1 MTEQQYKDLLIA
13 TAKMSDY
20 EHKDEVVE
28 ALKVASVSFQKEW
41 AFTYHLPDHRQEYI
55 IISVVPDKLIVLKEH
70 EDFVDDLCKQVYEPN
85 DYNEYSGLVLKPGIL
100 NIAPE
105 EVSQE
110 ILFDDIQN
118 RIIDEIR
125 EAKFS
130 IWIAMAWFTNKKI
143 FDELLKK
150 RIVYMY
156 EAGETKYLDVLL
168 NSKSIVDFITRYY
181 LIQEIAQY
189 DRDFLNDIKK
199 EKDEIE
205 KIEESLK
212 TSKGTLKEIKAEQ
225 KKLAISLENA
235 KVVKSGYVNNLNE
248 EEIKIQEEISIYQKE
263 LDLIELDVLMAA
275 LESNGSQYV
284 GGTFAWPAPG
294 YYTITSPYGMRL
306 HPVIKSYRNH
316 SGMDIG
322 APMGSY
328 AIAANDG
335 VVTKS
340 MYSNSYGNM
349 IMIDHGGG
357 VTTLYAHGS
366 ELIAR
371 VGDKVKRGDAI
382 MKVGSTGW
390 STGPHLHFEIR
401 INGQT
406 IDPYPYVTS
415 NGNT

>member
-1 MTEQQYKDLLIA
+1 MKKKICLAVITALLIIGGCYKTVQA
-13 TAKMSDY
+13 ITSSELEQRRIELREEINKAGKNLENINVQLTENLEAINNLDEQIGEY
-20 EHKDEVVE
+20 ETQIE
-28 ALKVASVSFQKEW
+28 SVSNNINQVE
-41 AFTYHLPDHRQEYI
+41 
-55 IISVVPDKLIVLKEH
+55 
-70 EDFVDDLCKQVYEPN
+70 KQ
-85 DYNEYSGLVLKPGIL
+85 
-100 NIAPE
+100 
-105 EVSQE
+105 
-110 ILFDDIQN
+110 
-118 RIIDEIR
+118 IR
-125 EAKFS
+125 ETETSLKT
-130 IWIAMAWFTNKKI
+130 IQKRYNHQN
-143 FDELLKK
+143 ELLKK

-168 NSKSIVDFITRYY
+168 NSKSIVYFITRYY

-212 TSKGTLKEIKAEQ
+212 TSKETLKEIKAEQ

>member
-1 MTEQQYKDLLIA
+1 MKKKICLAVITALLIIGGCYKTVQA
-13 TAKMSDY
+13 ITSSELEQRRIELREEINKAGKNLENINVQLTENLEAINNLDEQIGEY
-20 EHKDEVVE
+20 ETQIE
-28 ALKVASVSFQKEW
+28 SVSNNINQVE
-41 AFTYHLPDHRQEYI
+41 
-55 IISVVPDKLIVLKEH
+55 
-70 EDFVDDLCKQVYEPN
+70 KQ
-85 DYNEYSGLVLKPGIL
+85 
-100 NIAPE
+100 
-105 EVSQE
+105 
-110 ILFDDIQN
+110 
-118 RIIDEIR
+118 IR
-125 EAKFS
+125 ETETSLKT
-130 IWIAMAWFTNKKI
+130 IQKRYNHQN
-143 FDELLKK
+143 ELLKK

-225 KKLAISLENA
+225 KKLAILLENA

>member
-1 MTEQQYKDLLIA
+1 MKKKICLAVITALLIISGCYKTVQA
-13 TAKMSDY
+13 ITSSELEQRRIELREEINKAGKNLENINVQLTENLEAINKLDERIGEY
-20 EHKDEVVE
+20 ESQIE
-28 ALKVASVSFQKEW
+28 SVSNNINQVE
-41 AFTYHLPDHRQEYI
+41 
-55 IISVVPDKLIVLKEH
+55 
-70 EDFVDDLCKQVYEPN
+70 KQ
-85 DYNEYSGLVLKPGIL
+85 
-100 NIAPE
+100 
-105 EVSQE
+105 
-110 ILFDDIQN
+110 
-118 RIIDEIR
+118 IR
-125 EAKFS
+125 ETETSLKT
-130 IWIAMAWFTNKKI
+130 IQKRYNHQN
-143 FDELLKK
+143 ELLKK

-212 TSKGTLKEIKAEQ
+212 TSKETLKEIKAEQ

>member
-1 MTEQQYKDLLIA
+1 MKKKICLAVITALLIIGGCYKTVQA
-13 TAKMSDY
+13 ITSSELEQRRIELREEINKAGKNLENINVQLTENLEAINNLDEQIGEY
-20 EHKDEVVE
+20 ETQIE
-28 ALKVASVSFQKEW
+28 SVSNNINQVE
-41 AFTYHLPDHRQEYI
+41 
-55 IISVVPDKLIVLKEH
+55 
-70 EDFVDDLCKQVYEPN
+70 KQ
-85 DYNEYSGLVLKPGIL
+85 
-100 NIAPE
+100 
-105 EVSQE
+105 
-110 ILFDDIQN
+110 
-118 RIIDEIR
+118 IR
-125 EAKFS
+125 ETETSLKT
-130 IWIAMAWFTNKKI
+130 IQKRYNHQN
-143 FDELLKK
+143 ELLKK

-212 TSKGTLKEIKAEQ
+212 TSKETLKEIKAEQ

-401 INGQT
+401 INGEHVNPQK
-406 IDPYPYVTS
+406 YLY
-415 NGNT
+415 

>member
-1 MTEQQYKDLLIA
+1 MKKKICLAVITALLIIGGCYKTVQA
-13 TAKMSDY
+13 ITSSELEQRRIELREEINKAGKNLENINVQLTENLEAINNLDEQIGEY
-20 EHKDEVVE
+20 ETQIE
-28 ALKVASVSFQKEW
+28 SVSNNINQVE
-41 AFTYHLPDHRQEYI
+41 
-55 IISVVPDKLIVLKEH
+55 
-70 EDFVDDLCKQVYEPN
+70 KQ
-85 DYNEYSGLVLKPGIL
+85 
-100 NIAPE
+100 
-105 EVSQE
+105 
-110 ILFDDIQN
+110 
-118 RIIDEIR
+118 IR
-125 EAKFS
+125 ETETSLKT
-130 IWIAMAWFTNKKI
+130 IQKRYNHQN
-143 FDELLKK
+143 ELLKK

-199 EKDEIE
+199 EKDETE

>member
-1 MTEQQYKDLLIA
+1 MKKKICLAVITALLIIGGCYKTVQA
-13 TAKMSDY
+13 ITSSELEQRRIELREEINKAGKNLENINVQLTENLEAINNLDEQIGEY
-20 EHKDEVVE
+20 ETQIE
-28 ALKVASVSFQKEW
+28 SVSNNINQVE
-41 AFTYHLPDHRQEYI
+41 
-55 IISVVPDKLIVLKEH
+55 
-70 EDFVDDLCKQVYEPN
+70 KQ
-85 DYNEYSGLVLKPGIL
+85 
-100 NIAPE
+100 
-105 EVSQE
+105 
-110 ILFDDIQN
+110 
-118 RIIDEIR
+118 IR
-125 EAKFS
+125 ETETSLKT
-130 IWIAMAWFTNKKI
+130 IQKRYNHQN
-143 FDELLKK
+143 ELLKK

-212 TSKGTLKEIKAEQ
+212 TSKETLKEIKAEQ

>member
-1 MTEQQYKDLLIA
+1 MKKKICLAVITALLIISGCYKTVQA
-13 TAKMSDY
+13 ITSSELEQRRIELREEINKAGKNLENINVQLTENLEAINNLDEQIGEY
-20 EHKDEVVE
+20 ESQIE
-28 ALKVASVSFQKEW
+28 SVSNNINQVE
-41 AFTYHLPDHRQEYI
+41 
-55 IISVVPDKLIVLKEH
+55 
-70 EDFVDDLCKQVYEPN
+70 KQ
-85 DYNEYSGLVLKPGIL
+85 
-100 NIAPE
+100 
-105 EVSQE
+105 
-110 ILFDDIQN
+110 
-118 RIIDEIR
+118 IR
-125 EAKFS
+125 ETENSLKT
-130 IWIAMAWFTNKKI
+130 IQKRYNHQN
-143 FDELLKK
+143 ELLKK

-212 TSKGTLKEIKAEQ
+212 TSKETLKEIKAEQ